1 MTSNVLCKY
10 YMQGACAYGDQCRF
24 SHDRQDQTSQVCK
37 YYLQGN
43 CVYGDRCRY
52 EHSKPAWSSRGQP
65 SGPSSYQAP
74 RAVPKPAVGAPSQA
88 ADLGRA
94 ASGGKPNWD
103 DYMTPDE
110 MDEFEQ
116 WQAEQEQIDG
126 AEAAA
131 AAAQQGGDFEGE
143 IMDPADIPL
152 CNEYAATGTC
162 SAGEDCLYVHGDVCE
177 ICGYYC
183 VHPYNPDWTAQHQE
197 ACKQAFAEA
206 GGEEQQQQQDQED
219 AAADDEAGDAAAAA
233 DDEAA
238 AADDTAAADAAD
250 ETAAAAAEPAAADAT
265 AADGD
270 TDDKKGAVAAIA
282 DEVADKLAETS
293 ISS

>member
-1 MTSNVLCKY
+1 VV
-10 YMQGACAYGDQCRF
+10 A
-24 SHDRQDQTSQVCK
+24 
-37 YYLQGN
+37 
-43 CVYGDRCRY
+43 
-52 EHSKPAWSSRGQP
+52 
-65 SGPSSYQAP
+65 AP
-74 RAVPKPAVGAPSQA
+74 RQTHSCCYFKKKPH
-88 ADLGRA
+88 RIA
-94 ASGGKPNWD
+94 ASPHILQLRIKPG
-103 DYMTPDE
+103 P
-110 MDEFEQ
+110 
-116 WQAEQEQIDG
+116 
-126 AEAAA
+126 AAA
-131 AAAQQGGDFEGE
+131 AAASQ
-143 IMDPADIPL
+143 
-152 CNEYAATGTC
+152 
-162 SAGEDCLYVHGDVCE
+162 

-219 AAADDEAGDAAAAA
+219 AAADDEAGDAAAA